1 MLWGVTYWHDKKYKI
16 ATQIMVGNGCVRRED
31 GKVDRMVTTITVVI
45 RTHKKGRKTK
55 QTVLICKFG
64 WEMVHRVS
72 LWYWGRTE

>member
-1 MLWGVTYWHDKKYKI
+1 
-16 ATQIMVGNGCVRRED
+16 MVEWVCAGD

-45 RTHKKGRKTK
+45 GTHKKGREKK
-55 QTVLICKFG
+55 QKQKKTVLICKCG